1 MTHLLLHSLV
11 TIQLLAAT
19 PEETRFLEAITKDDV
34 AAVRALLKEDPSL
47 ARRAKS
53 GNGNSALVVAAFVM
67 TDGEYFYAPA
77 KNEVLQEVIR
87 RAPPSDLFEACLVG
101 DLARARVFLD
111 KDPNAVREGEK
122 ANWTLL
128 HAAAYSGNLELV
140 KLLIGRGA
148 TVDAVAKTKYKNT
161 PLQTAMLMGQSAV
174 ARALIEAGADVNHK
188 QWEGFTVLH
197 DAARQGD
204 LDLVRFLIKRGAD
217 VKARTIRGETPVLSA
232 QSHGHPEIA
241 AELEKL
247 AMKRAQ

>member
-11 TIQLLAAT
+11 TIQLLSAT

-53 GNGNSALVVAAFVM
+53 ARGSSALMVAAYVM
-67 TDGEYFYAPA
+67 TDSEYFYPPA
-77 KNEVLQEVIR
+77 KNEILQEVIR
-87 RAPPSDLFEACLVG
+87 VAPPTDVFEACLVG
-101 DLARARVFLD
+101 DLPRAAAFLD
-111 KDPNAVREGEK
+111 KEPNAIRGDK
-122 ANWTLL
+122 LGWSLL
-128 HAAAYSGNLELV
+128 HAAAYSGNIDLV
-140 KLLIGRGA
+140 KLLISRGA
-148 TVDAVAKTKYKNT
+148 VLDAIATTKYKNT
-161 PLQTAMLMGQSAV
+161 PLQTAMLTGQGAV
-174 ARALIEAGADVNHK
+174 ARVLVEAGADVNHK

-197 DAARQGD
+197 DAARQGN

-217 VKARTIRGETPVLSA
+217 VNARTIRGETPVLSA

-247 AMKRAQ
+247 ALKRAQ